1 MRAAVPTLT
10 VAEIED
16 DMEYVDW
23 VTYRD
28 IAAAWRARHGF
39 GGD

>member
-1 MRAAVPTLT
+1 MRAAVPGLS
-10 VAEIED
+10 VAEID

-23 VTYRD
+23 VVYRD

-39 GGD
+39 GGE

>member
-1 MRAAVPTLT
+1 MRAAVPGLS
-10 VAEIED
+10 VDEID

-28 IAAAWRARHGF
+28 IAAAWRQRHGF